1 MRITKSIDATVDE
14 IESAKQTAV
23 ALMEDSPFNAEDL
36 FFCDDL
42 EYIETGIRKLNSFS
56 NKSWLLSSILLY
68 TLIFNKALY
77 TQSGLTWAE
86 YAKEARQRLGLEQR
100 DISDQLSAA
109 RFFILNHAELERQG
123 FNPAGNNK
131 KLARA
136 ELATQLCKDVH
147 LTIKHICNDTL
158 AEYKAW
164 YSSYKPKKA
173 LPTVYKREDIEIK
186 NEGVYINGIA
196 AIKVSDKIPPQ
207 DKERL
212 DKYIKQIFEAIAQ
225 GYEPAI
231 VPCYDERE
239 AGNMVRLRD
248 KFRQGK

>member
-1 MRITKSIDATVDE
+1 MRVTKSIDATVDE

-23 ALMEDSPFNAEDL
+23 ALMNDSAFDAMDL
-36 FFCDDL
+36 FYCDDL
-42 EYIETGIRKLNSFS
+42 EYIETGIKKLNSFS
-56 NKSWLLSSILLY
+56 NKSWLMSSILLY

-86 YAKEARQRLGLEQR
+86 YAKEARTRLGLEQR

-109 RFFILNHAELERQG
+109 RFFIMNHAELERQG

-136 ELATQLCKDVH
+136 ELATQLCRDVH
-147 LTIKHICNDTL
+147 ETIRHICNDTL

-164 YSSYKPKKA
+164 YSSFKPKKA
-173 LPTVYKREDIEIK
+173 LPTVYTREDIEIK
-186 NEGVYINGIA
+186 NDGVFINGVA
-196 AIKVSDKIPPQ
+196 AVKVSDKIPPQ

-231 VPCYDERE
+231 VPVYDEKE
-239 AGNMVRLRD
+239 ARNLVNLRD
-248 KFRQGK
+248 KYRQGR